1 MSGDT
6 LAQAAYS
13 RIKQD
18 ILEGR
23 IAPDSLLSERDL
35 AERLGISRTPLRSA
49 MSRLV
54 NERVV
59 DRLANGAL
67 IVRTV
72 TAEQLL
78 DIVQLRRTLESE
90 AAARAAGFGLTDEL
104 SALRR
109 PMAALAEGADF
120 DVFWHLDEQF
130 HLAVARAARLQLLPA
145 ILTEQ
150 RAIAR
155 RCTISRSD
163 DRFADQAREHLA
175 VIDAIAAGDPDAAR
189 RAMALHFDHVRA
201 RFLEW
206 FTNV

>member
-1 MSGDT
+1 MSGET
-6 LAQAAYS
+6 LAQSAYR

-23 IAPDSLLSERDL
+23 IQPDSLLSERDL
-35 AERLGISRTPLRSA
+35 ADRLGISRTPLRSA

-54 NERVV
+54 NEQVV
-59 DRLANGAL
+59 TRLGNGAL
-67 IVRTV
+67 IVRRV

-78 DIVQLRRTLESE
+78 DIVQLRRILESE
-90 AAARAAGFGLTDEL
+90 AAARAAEYGLTEEL
-104 SALRR
+104 AALRE
-109 PMAALAEGADF
+109 PMVALAQGSDF
-120 DVFWHLDEQF
+120 DAFWQLDEQF
-130 HLAVARAARLQLLPA
+130 HLAVARAARLRLLPA

-163 DRFADQAREHLA
+163 DRFADQAAEHLA
-175 VIDAIAAGDPDAAR
+175 VIDAIAARDADAAR
-189 RAMALHFDHVRA
+189 RAMARHFDHARA

-206 FTNV
+206 FTNG

>member
-1 MSGDT
+1 MTKT
-6 LAQAAYS
+6 LAQSAYS

-54 NERVV
+54 NEQVV
-59 DRLANGAL
+59 ARLANGAL

-78 DIVQLRRTLESE
+78 DIVQLRRILESE

-104 SALRR
+104 AALRA

-120 DVFWHLDEQF
+120 EAFWQLDEQF

-163 DRFADQAREHLA
+163 DRFADQAAEHLA
-175 VIDAIAAGDPDAAR
+175 VIDAIAAGDADAAR
-189 RAMALHFDHVRA
+189 RAMALHFDHVRT

-206 FTNV
+206 FTHV

>member
-1 MSGDT
+1 MTGET
-6 LAQAAYS
+6 LAQSAYS

-35 AERLGISRTPLRSA
+35 ADRLGISRTPLRSA

-54 NERVV
+54 NEHVV
-59 DRLANGAL
+59 TRLANGAL

-78 DIVQLRRTLESE
+78 DIVQLRRILESE
-90 AAARAAGFGLTDEL
+90 AAALAAEHGLTDEL
-104 SALRR
+104 AALRE
-109 PMAALAEGADF
+109 PTVALTQGSDF
-120 DVFWHLDEQF
+120 DAFWQLDERF
-130 HLAVARAARLQLLPA
+130 HLAVARAARLKLLPD

-163 DRFADQAREHLA
+163 DRFADQAAEHLA
-175 VIDAIAAGDPDAAR
+175 VIDAIAARDAGAAR

-206 FTNV
+206 FTNG